1 MCSQHRTEVVTLLKS
16 EANLRS
22 SLTPFYLELFN
33 AVARLEGG
41 IKFLVDFRGDLLVS
55 ELMTASEMAGRC
67 VYIDVC

>member
-1 MCSQHRTEVVTLLKS
+1 MTLLKS

-33 AVARLEGG
+33 AVARLEEG

-55 ELMTASEMAGRC
+55 PLMAKQADCGALLSPL
-67 VYIDVC
+67 VYHQKFEGE